1 MYISTLTCPKY
12 IVDKLFKE
20 DITLNEL
27 LIKLGNLI
35 RTNRKYKKY
44 STKELADKLQ
54 VSSGLINNIEN
65 AKTDSFNLTLLNN
78 LSTTLEI
85 DMIDFISL
93 NLNNSNLLSSNFSI
107 DNKNIE
113 DKYIAISSQLN
124 SLVFSNKLDDN
135 TVIILLDK
143 LLIEL
148 NYFDSLKKYNK

>member
-1 MYISTLTCPKY
+1 M
-12 IVDKLFKE
+12 
-20 DITLNEL
+20 NEL

>member
-1 MYISTLTCPKY
+1 M
-12 IVDKLFKE
+12 
-20 DITLNEL
+20 NEL

-65 AKTDSFNLTLLNN
+65 AKTDSFNLALLNN

-85 DMIDFISL
+85 DIIDFISL
-93 NLNNSNLLSSNFSI
+93 NLNNTNPLSFNNKDIENKYMLL
-107 DNKNIE
+107 
-113 DKYIAISSQLN
+113 ASQLN
-124 SLVFSNKLDDN
+124 NLVFSNKLDDN
-135 TVIILLDK
+135 TIILILDK

-148 NYFDSLKKYNK
+148 NYLDSLQEYNK

>member
-1 MYISTLTCPKY
+1 M
-12 IVDKLFKE
+12 
-20 DITLNEL
+20 NEL

-85 DMIDFISL
+85 DIINFISL
-93 NLNNSNLLSSNFSI
+93 NLNNTNLSFSNFST
-107 DNKNIE
+107 DNKEIE
-113 DKYIAISSQLN
+113 DKYIVISSQLTN
-124 SLVFSNKLDDN
+124 LVFSNKLDDN
-135 TVIILLDK
+135 TIILILDK

-148 NYFDSLKKYNK
+148 NYFDSLQKYNK

>member
-1 MYISTLTCPKY
+1 MSKIYCRQA
-12 IVDKLFKE
+12 FKE

-35 RTNRKYKKY
+35 RTNRKYNKY

-65 AKTDSFNLTLLNN
+65 GKTDSFNLALLNN
-78 LSTTLEI
+78 LSAILEI
-85 DMIDFISL
+85 NIIDFISL
-93 NLNNSNLLSSNFSI
+93 NLNNTNSLSFNNKDIENKYMLLTSH
-107 DNKNIE
+107 
-113 DKYIAISSQLN
+113 LN
-124 SLVFSNKLDDN
+124 NLVFSNKLDDN
-135 TVIILLDK
+135 TTILLLDK

>member
-1 MYISTLTCPKY
+1 M
-12 IVDKLFKE
+12 
-20 DITLNEL
+20 NEL

-54 VSSGLINNIEN
+54 VSSGFINNIEN

-85 DMIDFISL
+85 DIINFISL
-93 NLNNSNLLSSNFSI
+93 NLNNTNLSFSNFST
-107 DNKNIE
+107 DNKDIE
-113 DKYIAISSQLN
+113 DKYIVISSQLTN
-124 SLVFSNKLDDN
+124 LVFSNKLDDN
-135 TVIILLDK
+135 TIILILDK

>member
-1 MYISTLTCPKY
+1 M
-12 IVDKLFKE
+12 
-20 DITLNEL
+20 NEL

-85 DMIDFISL
+85 DIIDFISL

>member
-85 DMIDFISL
+85 DIINFISL
-93 NLNNSNLLSSNFSI
+93 NLNNTNLSFSNFST
-107 DNKNIE
+107 DNKDIE
-113 DKYIAISSQLN
+113 DKYIVISSQLTN
-124 SLVFSNKLDDN
+124 LVFSNKLDDN
-135 TVIILLDK
+135 TIILILDK

-148 NYFDSLKKYNK
+148 NYFDSLQKYNK

>member
-1 MYISTLTCPKY
+1 M
-12 IVDKLFKE
+12 
-20 DITLNEL
+20 NEL

-35 RTNRKYKKY
+35 RTNRKYNKY

-93 NLNNSNLLSSNFSI
+93 NLNNPNLLSSNFSI
-107 DNKNIE
+107 DNKDIE
-113 DKYIAISSQLN
+113 DKYIAINSQLN

-135 TVIILLDK
+135 TVILLLDK

-148 NYFDSLKKYNK
+148 NYFDSLKKYDK

>member
-1 MYISTLTCPKY
+1 M
-12 IVDKLFKE
+12 
-20 DITLNEL
+20 NEL

-35 RTNRKYKKY
+35 RTNRKYNKY

-65 AKTDSFNLTLLNN
+65 GKTDSFNLALLNN

-85 DMIDFISL
+85 DIIDFISL
-93 NLNNSNLLSSNFSI
+93 NLNNTNPLSFNNKDIENKYMLLTSH
-107 DNKNIE
+107 
-113 DKYIAISSQLN
+113 LN
-124 SLVFSNKLDDN
+124 NLVFSNKLDDN
-135 TVIILLDK
+135 TTILLLDK

>member
-1 MYISTLTCPKY
+1 M
-12 IVDKLFKE
+12 
-20 DITLNEL
+20 NEL

-85 DMIDFISL
+85 DIINFISL
-93 NLNNSNLLSSNFSI
+93 NLNNTNLSFSNFST
-107 DNKNIE
+107 DNKDIE
-113 DKYIAISSQLN
+113 DKYIVISSQLTN
-124 SLVFSNKLDDN
+124 LVFSNKLDDN
-135 TVIILLDK
+135 TIILILDK

-148 NYFDSLKKYNK
+148 NYFDSLQKYNK

>member
-1 MYISTLTCPKY
+1 
-12 IVDKLFKE
+12 
-20 DITLNEL
+20 LNEL

-35 RTNRKYKKY
+35 RTNRKYNKY

-93 NLNNSNLLSSNFSI
+93 NLNNPNLLSSNFSI
-107 DNKNIE
+107 DNKDIE
-113 DKYIAISSQLN
+113 DKYIAINSQLN

-135 TVIILLDK
+135 TVILLLDK

-148 NYFDSLKKYNK
+148 NYFDSLKKYDK

>member
-1 MYISTLTCPKY
+1 M
-12 IVDKLFKE
+12 
-20 DITLNEL
+20 NEL

-65 AKTDSFNLTLLNN
+65 AKTDSFNLALLNN

-85 DMIDFISL
+85 DIIDFISL
-93 NLNNSNLLSSNFSI
+93 NLNNTNPLSFNNKDIENKYMLL
-107 DNKNIE
+107 
-113 DKYIAISSQLN
+113 ASQLN
-124 SLVFSNKLDDN
+124 NLVFSNKLDDN
-135 TVIILLDK
+135 TIILILDK

-148 NYFDSLKKYNK
+148 NFFDSLKKYNK

>member
-1 MYISTLTCPKY
+1 M
-12 IVDKLFKE
+12 
-20 DITLNEL
+20 NEL

-54 VSSGLINNIEN
+54 VSSGFINNIEN

-85 DMIDFISL
+85 DIINFISL
-93 NLNNSNLLSSNFSI
+93 NLNNTNLSFSNFST
-107 DNKNIE
+107 DNKDIE
-113 DKYIAISSQLN
+113 DKYIVISSQLTN
-124 SLVFSNKLDDN
+124 LVFSNKLDDN
-135 TVIILLDK
+135 TIILILDK

-148 NYFDSLKKYNK
+148 NYFDSLQKYNK

>member
-1 MYISTLTCPKY
+1 MYISSLTCPKY

-20 DITLNEL
+20 DTTLNEL

-65 AKTDSFNLTLLNN
+65 AKTDSFNLALLNN

-85 DMIDFISL
+85 DIIDFISL
-93 NLNNSNLLSSNFSI
+93 NLNNTNPLSFNNKDIENKYMLL
-107 DNKNIE
+107 
-113 DKYIAISSQLN
+113 ASQLN
-124 SLVFSNKLDDN
+124 NLVFSNKLDDN
-135 TVIILLDK
+135 TIIILLDK

-148 NYFDSLKKYNK
+148 NYLDSLQEYNK

>member
-1 MYISTLTCPKY
+1 M
-12 IVDKLFKE
+12 
-20 DITLNEL
+20 NEL

-93 NLNNSNLLSSNFSI
+93 NLNNPNLLSSNFSI

>member
-1 MYISTLTCPKY
+1 M
-12 IVDKLFKE
+12 
-20 DITLNEL
+20 NEL

-35 RTNRKYKKY
+35 RTNRKYNKY

-65 AKTDSFNLTLLNN
+65 GKTDSFNLALLNN
-78 LSTTLEI
+78 LSAILEI
-85 DMIDFISL
+85 NIIDFISL
-93 NLNNSNLLSSNFSI
+93 NLNNTNSLSFNNKDIENKYMLLTSH
-107 DNKNIE
+107 
-113 DKYIAISSQLN
+113 LN
-124 SLVFSNKLDDN
+124 NLVFSNKLDDN

>member
-1 MYISTLTCPKY
+1 M
-12 IVDKLFKE
+12 
-20 DITLNEL
+20 NEL

-65 AKTDSFNLTLLNN
+65 AKTDSFNLALLNN

-85 DMIDFISL
+85 DIIDFISL
-93 NLNNSNLLSSNFSI
+93 NLNNTNPLSFNNKDIENRYMLL
-107 DNKNIE
+107 
-113 DKYIAISSQLN
+113 ASQLN
-124 SLVFSNKLDDN
+124 NLVFSNKLDDN
-135 TVIILLDK
+135 TIILILDK

-148 NYFDSLKKYNK
+148 NYLDSLQEYNK

>member
-1 MYISTLTCPKY
+1 M
-12 IVDKLFKE
+12 
-20 DITLNEL
+20 NEL

-65 AKTDSFNLTLLNN
+65 AKTDSFNLALLNN

-85 DMIDFISL
+85 DIIDFISL
-93 NLNNSNLLSSNFSI
+93 NLNNTNPLSFNNKDIENKYMLL
-107 DNKNIE
+107 
-113 DKYIAISSQLN
+113 ASQLN
-124 SLVFSNKLDDN
+124 NLVFSNKLDDN
-135 TVIILLDK
+135 TIIILLDK

-148 NYFDSLKKYNK
+148 NYLDSLQEYNK